1 MADLKF
7 SDLNHTKRERCGLL
21 LCCRPKPSRVWAG
34 TGRDREGRGPG
45 ISILQ
50 EDHNHFF
57 WSSPPPPTKPLLDG
71 QHLDSFL
78 SQPVCLEMRDEKR
91 DRGTERDRIRGQ
103 KQSDGGREQ
112 GKGKAPEG
120 PWSGAGCPLFWPRG
134 KELHRAGS
142 YTLPRWYFN
151 FLGARP
157 SLPVPAGS
165 SGCVSKG
172 CCACHV
178 TVSSGR
184 WLLI

>member
-1 MADLKF
+1 MYYCYNYFEKF
-7 SDLNHTKRERCGLL
+7 RYYSGHISPRKKKKKEKKR
-21 LCCRPKPSRVWAG
+21 
-34 TGRDREGRGPG
+34 RE
-45 ISILQ
+45 
-50 EDHNHFF
+50 
-57 WSSPPPPTKPLLDG
+57 
-71 QHLDSFL
+71 
-78 SQPVCLEMRDEKR
+78 EMRDEKR

-103 KQSDGGREQ
+103 KRSDGGREQ